1 MKTSVRKEKIVIP
14 TYPVGDPEPLPM
26 YFEKRPYQ
34 GASGKVYPIPY
45 TSAIGYERDDN
56 REYEAI
62 VLENDWVRVELLPEI
77 GGKVHGAVDKTN
89 GYEYVYTNKVIK
101 PAMVGLAGPWVSGG
115 IEFNYPQHHRPTTFM
130 PAEWAIVGSGDNK
143 RAVMGE
149 TDYFYGLKGMTELS
163 LISGTNCLR
172 ARVTVYNGTSVERPF
187 MWWANL
193 AVGINDDYDVVFP
206 PDVESVNDHDRR
218 AILEWPVASGVY
230 KTARPFDYGKG
241 TDIHHHKNIMVPTSM
256 MISRG

>member
-77 GGKVHGAVDKTN
+77 GGKVHGAVDKI
-89 GYEYVYTNKVIK
+89 G
-101 PAMVGLAGPWVSGG
+101 
-115 IEFNYPQHHRPTTFM
+115 
-130 PAEWAIVGSGDNK
+130 
-143 RAVMGE
+143 RAHV
-149 TDYFYGLKGMTELS
+149 
-163 LISGTNCLR
+163 
-172 ARVTVYNGTSVERPF
+172 
-187 MWWANL
+187 
-193 AVGINDDYDVVFP
+193 
-206 PDVESVNDHDRR
+206 
-218 AILEWPVASGVY
+218 
-230 KTARPFDYGKG
+230 
-241 TDIHHHKNIMVPTSM
+241 
-256 MISRG
+256 